1 MGTQDLSKNKESAS
15 ERDTTDRRI
24 PLVILT
30 GFLGAGKT
38 TLLNHLLRHP
48 EGRRLA
54 VLVNDFGDVNIDA
67 ALTRDVAQVDSG
79 SADEIVELSN
89 GCICCGIQDAFG
101 KAVMELA
108 QRKPDCI
115 VVEAT
120 GIAEPLRIIESLAAL
135 NDEGLSALEFVRIA
149 NLVTLVDAS
158 WWVEKVQEVYSS
170 VRRSLLLFSDPRRP
184 LSELLTTQVE
194 CANVI
199 ILNKIDLVEE
209 ESLSR
214 SRAAL
219 ATICPSAK
227 ILTTTEGQVAI
238 DQLLD
243 NERFDIATAFKSS
256 GCDLELTSASRTDSE
271 QTKEPKTHDHADF
284 GLMAFTYRS
293 RYQLSHDKLV
303 AYLRSRIPG
312 LLRAKG
318 FVWTDREPDRIG
330 FASLAGDTLRFDYLG
345 KWIHAMVS
353 SGDMD
358 RSRIPAPIWR
368 IWDDTTGDRRQEL
381 VFIGIDLD
389 RKAIENE
396 LEQFRSNTTCQ
407 KA

>member
-24 PLVILT
+24 PLVIIT

-48 EGRRLA
+48 DERRLA
-54 VLVNDFGDVNIDA
+54 VLVNDVGDVNIDA

-108 QRKPDCI
+108 QRRPDCI

-199 ILNKIDLVEE
+199 ILNKI
-209 ESLSR
+209 
-214 SRAAL
+214 
-219 ATICPSAK
+219 
-227 ILTTTEGQVAI
+227 
-238 DQLLD
+238 
-243 NERFDIATAFKSS
+243 
-256 GCDLELTSASRTDSE
+256 
-271 QTKEPKTHDHADF
+271 
-284 GLMAFTYRS
+284 
-293 RYQLSHDKLV
+293 
-303 AYLRSRIPG
+303 
-312 LLRAKG
+312 
-318 FVWTDREPDRIG
+318 
-330 FASLAGDTLRFDYLG
+330 
-345 KWIHAMVS
+345 
-353 SGDMD
+353 
-358 RSRIPAPIWR
+358 
-368 IWDDTTGDRRQEL
+368 
-381 VFIGIDLD
+381 
-389 RKAIENE
+389 
-396 LEQFRSNTTCQ
+396 
-407 KA
+407 